1 MAKKRPEDERSDEDG
16 LVIGPTTGG
25 PDVDAAPRGWVA
37 HGTLRDDG
45 EIAADVR
52 RRLGEHGTL
61 DASAVHVSVQNGHVT
76 LEGTVSDAPA
86 RHVAELIADAVP
98 GVRHVANHLGTSHCA
113 PVAGL

>member
-37 HGTLRDDG
+37 HGTLRADG

-98 GVRHVANHLGTSHCA
+98 GVRHVANHLGTSR
-113 PVAGL
+113 